1 MNHLTPETAVPLATV
16 FLQGLLSFF
25 SPCVLPL
32 LPMYFSYLSGG
43 TARFDENGRMSFD
56 RGRVMLNTV
65 FFALGVN
72 AAFFIL
78 GLGLSAAGIFFRTN
92 RLLFARIGGVI
103 MILFGL
109 YQLGVFGNI
118 RLLNKERRLPLK
130 LNQAATSPF
139 SALIFGFVFSFSW
152 TPCIGPALSSVLL
165 MAASASTAGKGF
177 LLIGVYTVG
186 FVLPFIVTGFFTS
199 TILAFLKK
207 HQKIVKVTVKVG
219 GVLMI
224 LMGVMMIT
232 GIMNGITGYLSTFGG

>member
-65 FFALGVN
+65 FFALGVS

-109 YQLGVFGNI
+109 YQLGVFGNTQNI
-118 RLLNKERRLPLK
+118 
-130 LNQAATSPF
+130 
-139 SALIFGFVFSFSW
+139 
-152 TPCIGPALSSVLL
+152 TPIHAKVL
-165 MAASASTAGKGF
+165 
-177 LLIGVYTVG
+177 
-186 FVLPFIVTGFFTS
+186 
-199 TILAFLKK
+199 ILATRPSVPTADFF
-207 HQKIVKVTVKVG
+207 ISINRWRVRVR
-219 GVLMI
+219 
-224 LMGVMMIT
+224 
-232 GIMNGITGYLSTFGG
+232 